1 MQLRPLR
8 DSALQDLHALYDDR
22 DLMRFITGAPR
33 TLAQTTSRLS
43 AHLDDHRRHGFE
55 LCAVLVKD
63 GDEMIRRCGLEPNVA
78 PSGLEGD
85 LAWMFHRRYWGRGLG
100 TEVARALIH
109 YGLATLRLSR
119 VFAIADH
126 RNTSSIAIM
135 EKVGM
140 TLAGTTVRGVEYEVT
155 P

>member
-8 DSALQDLHALYDDR
+8 DGDLQDLHAHYGDR

-43 AHLDDHRRHGFE
+43 AHLDDHRRHGFG
-55 LCAVLVKD
+55 LCAVFFKD
-63 GDEMIRRCGLEPNVA
+63 GDKMIGRC
-78 PSGLEGD
+78 
-85 LAWMFHRRYWGRGLG
+85 
-100 TEVARALIH
+100 
-109 YGLATLRLSR
+109 GLATLRLSR

-126 RNTSSIAIM
+126 RNTSSIALM
-135 EKVGM
+135 KKVGM
-140 TLAGTTVRGVEYEVT
+140 TLAETTMRGVEYEMT